1 MGKKKPEV
9 MAKCKKEFME
19 GCARV
24 GTVDPTQSAEIFGW
38 IEKGQRYSFNRCLAG
53 DETILR
59 TCSPEHRLTIEE
71 LYRIKNDLDYAKS
84 VGRESLRHKFVNT
97 HGYGS
102 GLSMCADDIIRTNV
116 IRDIQPAGVR
126 PVYKITLHNGATI
139 RATAN
144 HKFPTPMGERLLQEL
159 SAGDLLY
166 VKDKRGR
173 KAGTSTIMAV
183 EMDGVTN
190 TYDVTMDAPN
200 HNLVTQQGIVT
211 SNSHSI
217 SYAMLSYQTAYC
229 KAHFPTEFFVQG
241 LIFAANKSDPM
252 EERYILIRDAQNFG
266 ITIRPPDI
274 RLKNSDFIIDPT
286 TSNAIIFG
294 LAHIKGI
301 SAATIDRLMKLSM
314 GTWGQFIAAI
324 PAIRRNYALALVQS
338 GACDCYGLPRT
349 YMANVVKAVID
360 NITDRESVALTPLV
374 ESSGDISTALKTLA
388 AGGHLARLNKNRR
401 AVLEGLAETLSIQTP
416 DTTKQRALLEHWYLG
431 ASVSCSAADG
441 VMDANDVQRC
451 SDFVKIPNGKSLD
464 LCVVIERVKISK
476 TRKGQAMCFLT
487 ISDSSGG
494 IDHCPVFPD
503 AYSTCQDKCQPQ
515 AVIVLGGTKRNGSLI
530 VESIR
535 ELVGT

>member
-1 MGKKKPEV
+1 MTIKFKRCNCSVTPGEFDIHHLPLDCKATYDIICAGLTIGVFQLEKPLGAEWCRKVKPRTISELSDVIALIRPGSLESGQAAEYVRNKFDGGMRRSKHACLDKILARTYGCLVFQEDVLSIAREIAGFSLTWADTLRKSLGKKLPAL
-9 MAKCKKEFME
+9 MAKCKTEFIE

-24 GTVDPTQSAEIFGW
+24 GTVDAKQAEEIFGW
-38 IEKGQRYSFNRCLAG
+38 IEKGQRYSFNR
-53 DETILR
+53 
-59 TCSPEHRLTIEE
+59 
-71 LYRIKNDLDYAKS
+71 
-84 VGRESLRHKFVNT
+84 
-97 HGYGS
+97 
-102 GLSMCADDIIRTNV
+102 
-116 IRDIQPAGVR
+116 
-126 PVYKITLHNGATI
+126 
-139 RATAN
+139 
-144 HKFPTPMGERLLQEL
+144 
-159 SAGDLLY
+159 
-166 VKDKRGR
+166 
-173 KAGTSTIMAV
+173 
-183 EMDGVTN
+183 
-190 TYDVTMDAPN
+190 
-200 HNLVTQQGIVT
+200 
-211 SNSHSI
+211 SHSI
-217 SYAMLSYQTAYC
+217 SYAMLAFQTAYC
-229 KAHFPTEFFVQG
+229 KAHFPTEFFVQS

-274 RLKNSDFIIDPT
+274 RLKNSDFMIDPT
-286 TSNAIIFG
+286 TSNGIIFG

-314 GTWGQFIAAI
+314 GTWGQFVAAI
-324 PAIRRNYALALVQS
+324 PAIRKNYALALVQS

-360 NITDRESVALTPLV
+360 SITDREVAALTPLV

-388 AGGHLARLNKNRR
+388 AGGHLTRLNKNRR
-401 AVLEGLAETLSIQTP
+401 AVLEGLAETLGVQTP

-441 VMDANDVQRC
+441 IMDANDVQRC
-451 SDFVKIPNGKSLD
+451 SDFIKIPNGKSID

-476 TRKGQAMCFLT
+476 TRKGQAMCFIT
-487 ISDSSGG
+487 VSDSSGG

-503 AYSTCQDKCQPQ
+503 TYSTCQDKCQPQ